1 MINRPTEMYNMDQL
15 EYFFT
20 NPGLNHIGKQILSS
34 LDHQSLLSCQKV
46 SKSWKSLADH
56 IFEKRFI
63 LWLENCSQRKKKHS
77 ENETVK
83 SQDHLEFW
91 KKLVQM
97 TQHTNYIENVSS
109 LLNNMFQKE
118 EIYFFASPLY
128 IAWVLKG
135 TV

>member
-1 MINRPTEMYNMDQL
+1 MDQL

-20 NPGLNHIGKQILSS
+20 NPGLNHIGKQILTS

-46 SKSWKSLADH
+46 SKSWKSLADK
-56 IFEKRFI
+56 IFEERFI
-63 LWLENCSQRKKKHS
+63 LWLENCSERKNKHS

-83 SQDHLEFW
+83 NQDHLEFW

-109 LLNNMFQKE
+109 LLSNMFQQD
-118 EIYFFASPLY
+118 
-128 IAWVLKG
+128 
-135 TV
+135 